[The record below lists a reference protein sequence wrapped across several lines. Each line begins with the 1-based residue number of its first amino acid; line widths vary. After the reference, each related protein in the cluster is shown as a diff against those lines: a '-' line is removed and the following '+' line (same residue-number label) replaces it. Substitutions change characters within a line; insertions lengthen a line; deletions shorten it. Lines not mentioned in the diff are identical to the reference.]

1 MQNDFLHVSLS
12 KKIWSKNFFSFF
24 RKSRHFWHNFSIVSR
39 FLLTFLEFYLQIIRC
54 ETGWFCIFFFKFFL
68 DSSNFIY
75 LVIYLSYIR
84 FDSWNFLLKDGG
96 SWKGNWIFRFNKCS
110 IIFYN
115 NNNNTFSFVQ
125 SLGESRRREF
135 SRLFNLRFRKILY
148 ISGRVNEL
156 HGVKIAVFSFQFF
169 SVHRRMAATE
179 RERERKLYFN
189 THWIAWTQIQ
199 KRFWIMCIYLND
211 FS

>member
-1 MQNDFLHVSLS
+1 MISSTSLWAKKFGPKIFFPFFGKVDTSDTIFRLFLV
-12 KKIWSKNFFSFF
+12 
-24 RKSRHFWHNFSIVSR
+24 

-135 SRLFNLRFRKILY
+135 SRLFNLRFRKVLY

-179 RERERKLYFN
+179 RERERENCIL
-189 THWIAWTQIQ
+189 THTESHEHRY
-199 KRFWIMCIYLND
+199 KRD
-211 FS
+211 FESCVYI